1 MTDRKLIAFDVDGTL
16 TAYHGRLEEENRAL
30 LLRLSKKYRV
40 LIVGAGDCARIF
52 AQLGGLPLDILGNY
66 GMEYA
71 HGSEIL
77 RSDRVATDRAALLSA
92 AEKLRARTG
101 LTDFCGDSLFFHKTG
116 LVTLPLPGTAADPAA
131 RLSADPTGEKRAALY
146 PEVAAAFPGY
156 SVFICG
162 SSSFDV
168 VPQPYDK
175 FHALSRYC
183 ESRNIPLRAVLFCGD
198 DYGAHGNDEPVLS
211 AGVDFLRVDDPR
223 ALPGL
228 LARL

>member
-116 LVTLPLPGTAADPAA
+116 DAPA
-131 RLSADPTGEKRAALY
+131 
-146 PEVAAAFPGY
+146 
-156 SVFICG
+156 
-162 SSSFDV
+162 
-168 VPQPYDK
+168 
-175 FHALSRYC
+175 SR
-183 ESRNIPLRAVLFCGD
+183 
-198 DYGAHGNDEPVLS
+198 HGGRPRRPPFGRPD
-211 AGVDFLRVDDPR
+211 RRKTRR
-223 ALPGL
+223 ALPGSGG
-228 LARL
+228 RLPRLFGVYLRLFFL